1 MMRQQLDQL
10 ATRHGLAYV
19 TTQARRGVWG
29 SLAALAILQLLGGW
43 QLYASG
49 QIGLMPIAVR
59 LLPLVLFLPPIITR
73 RPRGHVMLAFVSLLY
88 ILQGLMIA
96 QLPGRLAWGTLETL
110 AALALFVSAA
120 AYARWRRQQLT
131 G

>member
-1 MMRQQLDQL
+1 MMRQWLDRM
-10 ATRHGLAYV
+10 ATRHGLDQAALL
-19 TTQARRGVWG
+19 ARRGVWG
-29 SLAALAILQLLGGW
+29 SMGALAVLQILGGW
-43 QLYASG
+43 QMHASG
-49 QIGLMPIAVR
+49 QVALMPIVVR
-59 LLPLVLFLPPIITR
+59 LLPLVLFLPSVVTK

-96 QLPGRLAWGTLETL
+96 QVPGRLVWGVLETL

-120 AYARWRRQQLT
+120 AYARRRRQQLP

>member
-1 MMRQQLDQL
+1 MRQRLDQL
-10 ATRHGLAYV
+10 ASRHGLSRVA
-19 TTQARRGVWG
+19 TLARRGVWG
-29 SLAALAILQLLGGW
+29 GMAALALLQIFGGW

-49 QIGLMPIAVR
+49 QVDLMPIAVR
-59 LLPLVLFLPPIITR
+59 LLPLVLFLPSVVTR

-96 QLPGRLAWGTLETL
+96 QLPDRLAWGVLETL
-110 AALALFVSAA
+110 AALVLFVSAA